1 MVVTLCIAQPKIGG
15 QNFGTTVDTQLH
27 ALIDESKLAKY
38 FKLFWYFLF
47 DCFVVLNHFY
57 AN

>member
-1 MVVTLCIAQPKIGG
+1 MVENKDYIIIIISWIRGG

-47 DCFVVLNHFY
+47 NCFVV
-57 AN
+57 